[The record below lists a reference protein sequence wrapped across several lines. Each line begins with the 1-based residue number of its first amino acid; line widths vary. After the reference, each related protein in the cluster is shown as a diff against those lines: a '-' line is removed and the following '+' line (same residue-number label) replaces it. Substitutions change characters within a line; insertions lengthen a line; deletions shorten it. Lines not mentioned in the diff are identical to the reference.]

1 MQIKEKSAFP
11 VDMPQVWEA
20 YQEDLSRVDE
30 HIGNCLDS
38 GVDLINTIAR
48 YILNSGGKRIR
59 PLLTLITAHLCDY
72 TGKDH
77 ILLAGVV
84 EFIHTATLLHDDV
97 LDNAGTRRG
106 KSAARTLWGNQA
118 TILVGDFL
126 YTQSLCQSVG
136 LANHEINRI
145 LAHAVKR
152 TCEGETLQLSHHA
165 DLDMTEEQYFRIV
178 EYKTAT
184 LLGAACRLGAVA
196 ANASAEHRDAVEAFG
211 LNLGTAFQV
220 IDDTLDYSA
229 DKTRLGKSIGNDLR
243 EGKVTLPLLHLLGR
257 CGPSEKAEI
266 AKLFDVEQVE
276 HEDLERVLEMM
287 HEYGSIRYATIKA
300 QDYIEK
306 CKKHLDAFGNSVHR
320 QALSVV
326 ADYVVSRDY

>member
-1 MQIKEKSAFP
+1 MQTKEKSTFP
-11 VDMPQVWEA
+11 TDMREVWET
-20 YQEDLSRVDE
+20 YRDDLSRVDD
-30 HIGNCLDS
+30 HIAHSLDS
-38 GVDLINTIAR
+38 SVELINTISR
-48 YILNSGGKRIR
+48 YILQSGGKRIR
-59 PLLTLITAHLCDY
+59 PLLTLVSSHLCGI

-77 ILLAGVV
+77 ILLASVV

-106 KSAARTLWGNQA
+106 KSAARTLWGNRA

-126 YTQSLCQSVG
+126 YTQSLCQSVT

-145 LAHAVKR
+145 LADSVKR

-165 DLDMTEEQYFRIV
+165 NIDMTEEEYFKIV

-196 ANASAEHRDAVEAFG
+196 AEAPPSQRDAVEAFG
-211 LNLGTAFQV
+211 RDLGIAFQV

-229 DKTRLGKSIGNDLR
+229 DKTRLGKGIGNDLM
-243 EGKVTLPLLHLLGR
+243 EGKVTLPLLHLLNR
-257 CGPSEKAEI
+257 CRPAERVEI
-266 AKLFDVEQVE
+266 AGLFNGGDVEARN
-276 HEDLERVLEMM
+276 LERVLAMM
-287 HEYGSIRYATIKA
+287 REYGSIRYATIKA
-300 QDYIEK
+300 QDFIERS
-306 CKKHLDAFGNSVHR
+306 KKHLDTFGNSVHR
-320 QALSVV
+320 QALGIV